1 MMRNRGKTI
10 RGTEG
15 EEEREIGRLGERLGK
30 SDRSEREKEKERER
44 KEWRRKQRE
53 RVREYE

>member
-10 RGTEG
+10 RGTGG
-15 EEEREIGRLGERLGK
+15 EEEREIGRLGE